1 MPRLSDVVKS
11 AWEDREGAVIL
22 TTVDT
27 GGIPNAI
34 YATCVTLFDGDRIV
48 IANNFF
54 DKTMENLQAGSKVSV
69 LFITSEK
76 KSYQIKGSMEYHT
89 EGAVFEDMK
98 KWNPEEHPGHGA
110 AVVNVEAIYSGS
122 EKIL

>member
-27 GGIPNAI
+27 GGLPNAI

-69 LFITSEK
+69 L
-76 KSYQIKGSMEYHT
+76 
-89 EGAVFEDMK
+89 
-98 KWNPEEHPGHGA
+98 
-110 AVVNVEAIYSGS
+110 
-122 EKIL
+122 

>member
-1 MPRLSDVVKS
+1 MPRLPDVVKS

-34 YATCVTLFDGDRIV
+34 YTTCNTLFDGDQIV
-48 IANNFF
+48 IANNYFE
-54 DKTMENLQAGSKVSV
+54 KTMKNLQAGSKASV

-89 EGAVFEDMK
+89 EGAVFDDMK
-98 KWNPEEHPGHGA
+98 KWNPEKLPGHGA

>member
-27 GGIPNAI
+27 GGLPNAI

-54 DKTMENLQAGSKVSV
+54 DTTMENLQSGIKVAV
-69 LFITSEK
+69 LFITSDK

>member
-98 KWNPEEHPGHGA
+98 KWNPEKHPGHGA

>member
-27 GGIPNAI
+27 GGLPNAI

-98 KWNPEEHPGHGA
+98 KWNPEEHPGYGA

>member
-27 GGIPNAI
+27 GGLPNAI